1 LSDDAF
7 EYIIP
12 LPAEKLE
19 REARRLIGF
28 HERYARVRADLRLLA
43 DPAAV
48 LAWGQK
54 LYGEVPPI
62 CEVIG
67 DRYPL
72 FILEGDVGTGK
83 TVFARCAASRLAME
97 LQRDGNLFALS
108 TRVRGKGAVGE
119 ASAGI
124 NAAFARVAAE
134 VGKTKL
140 AFLLIDEAD
149 SLVTSRGEAHSHL
162 EDKIAVNT
170 IIQKVDDLRRH
181 GGRFVVFLSTNRIG
195 TLDAGVLR
203 RAAALET
210 FERPTPDERKR
221 LLVQDLEG
229 LGLASATIDQL
240 VQATGSS
247 NGSPGYTF
255 SDMRTRLLPRII
267 IAAYPDRRITDADA
281 LAATDG
287 LKPSPVVT

>member
-1 LSDDAF
+1 MSDDAF

-12 LPAEKLE
+12 LPDDKLE
-19 REARRLIGF
+19 GEAERLIGF
-28 HERYARVRADLRLLA
+28 DARYGRIKADLRLLA

-48 LAWGQK
+48 VAWAK
-54 LYGEVPPI
+54 KTYGSVPPI

-83 TVFARCAASRLAME
+83 TVFARCAASRLSKE
-97 LQRDGNLFALS
+97 LKRDGNLFALS

-119 ASAGI
+119 ASSGI
-124 NAAFARVAAE
+124 NAAFARVAAD
-134 VGKTKL
+134 VGKSKL

-170 IIQKVDDLRRH
+170 IIQKVDDLRSH
-181 GGRFVVFLSTNRIG
+181 GGRFIVFLSTNRIA

-203 RAAALET
+203 RAAAVET
-210 FERPTPDERKR
+210 FERPTADERRK
-221 LLVQDLEG
+221 LLAQDLNG
-229 LGLASATIDQL
+229 LDLAPATIAEL
-240 VQATGSS
+240 VTLTGAS
-247 NGSPGYTF
+247 NGSPAYTF
-255 SDMRTRLLPRII
+255 SDIRTRLLPRII
-267 IAAYPDRRITDADA
+267 IPAYPDRKITDADA
-281 LAATDG
+281 LAALDG
-287 LKPSPVVT
+287 LKPSPVVA